1 MELAEKHIL
10 TLVNTMAIGKMVK
23 DMVKEYFTTKMEIF
37 TQVGGNLV
45 KKKEPAL
52 IHLNQLEWSFM
63 EIGQLGLSQKE
74 NGFIQTVCIMKE
86 DFRIISQKVKVNGYL
101 KMVTF

>member
-1 MELAEKHIL
+1 MQTVKNMMVNGQQILNMELAEKHIL

-45 KKKEPAL
+45 KKKEPAR
-52 IHLNQLEWSFM
+52 IHLNQLE
-63 EIGQLGLSQKE
+63 
-74 NGFIQTVCIMKE
+74 
-86 DFRIISQKVKVNGYL
+86 
-101 KMVTF
+101 